1 MYCSE
6 SGPSNLYL
14 ARSCFS
20 MCSGNFRSRSNGP
33 PGIRWT
39 RKKVIVMTQK
49 RMTIKP
55 RTLFATNLSMR
66 SGDQE
71 SGVKRSGVVEHWSIG
86 LSGSAI
92 YLWLFITL
100 NPVPKA
106 FRARRRLE
114 RLPGI
119 KIPGKSYTP
128 SGEIPS
134 RADQYSHYSSAPLL
148 RDADPPAHQ
157 ISALLVLHH

>member
-33 PGIRWT
+33 PGIRRM

-66 SGDQE
+66 SRSQE
-71 SGVKRSGVVEHWSIG
+71 SGVH
-86 LSGSAI
+86 
-92 YLWLFITL
+92 
-100 NPVPKA
+100 
-106 FRARRRLE
+106 
-114 RLPGI
+114 
-119 KIPGKSYTP
+119 KSPEIWGDEVQP
-128 SGEIPS
+128 SQNLHRME
-134 RADQYSHYSSAPLL
+134 ADQSPSAG
-148 RDADPPAHQ
+148 RKAD
-157 ISALLVLHH
+157 ISF